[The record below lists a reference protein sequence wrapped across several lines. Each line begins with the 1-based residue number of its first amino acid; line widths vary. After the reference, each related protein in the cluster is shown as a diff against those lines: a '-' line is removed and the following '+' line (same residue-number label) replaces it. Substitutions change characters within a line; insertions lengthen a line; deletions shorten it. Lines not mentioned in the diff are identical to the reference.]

1 MNKRQANRLDMVN
14 KMAVTKKSIEIKTQ
28 KTTKKATAKRTI
40 SNVNTFELDE
50 KSMVLKISLPVE
62 WNKTRT
68 GLKAKNVQDVKG
80 KEYKKLSIVD
90 KAGNEIYLFKTTF
103 GYESVVKDVPM
114 PKVSKKDMSALSDE
128 EQAMLTLLLKKMSK

>member
-1 MNKRQANRLDMVN
+1 MVN

-28 KTTKKATAKRTI
+28 KTTKKSTTKRTI

-50 KSMVLKISLPVE
+50 KAMILKIELPVE
-62 WNKTRT
+62 WNKAHN
-68 GLKAKNVQDVKG
+68 GLRAKNVQDVEG

-103 GYESVVKDVPM
+103 GYEPVVKQT
-114 PKVSKKDMSALSDE
+114 KISKTDLDTSKLSNE
-128 EQAMLTLLLKKMSK
+128 EQKMLELLMKKMSK

>member
-28 KTTKKATAKRTI
+28 KTTKKATAKRVL
-40 SNVNTFELDE
+40 SNTNTFVLDE
-50 KSMVLKISLPVE
+50 KKMVLTLTVPVE
-62 WNKTRT
+62 WNASRT
-68 GLKAKNVQDVKG
+68 GLKTKNLTDVPG
-80 KEYKKLSIVD
+80 KEYKKLSAVD
-90 KAGNEIYLFKTTF
+90 KKGNEVYIFKTTF
-103 GYESVVKDVPM
+103 GYESAVKDVPM